1 MLPVILFF
9 TLSISPA
16 QLSPVGPPPPP
27 PPPAAPRDMV
37 NLDKTPGKAVVRGRV
52 TTAEGKPLRRA
63 RVSIRLAES
72 STPKIAS
79 TNVHGRYEIR
89 DLPAGRYLVSV
100 IRSGYLPITYGQR
113 NPGEPGT
120 PVELS
125 DGQVIENVDF
135 ALPRTSVITG
145 RVIDELGE
153 TVSEAQVVAM
163 QLRYFNG
170 RRQLVPV
177 SSIGMRT
184 DDTGQFRLLNLR
196 PGEYVVM
203 ASIRETWPLEDD
215 PTQVVGYAPT
225 YYPSAVNPAEAQRLR
240 VGLGQELSA
249 IDIQLLPGRTSK
261 VSGAAMSS
269 TGVPIASQSI
279 VLTHELRGP
288 TSVSM
293 SNVKSTTTRPDGT
306 FTFTDVPIGE
316 YKIATGPPR
325 GTKGEQGEVVVQVT
339 GGDIEGVTVVTGS
352 GGTIRGSV
360 AREDGLPLGNELS
373 KLVLRVQTFSGDM
386 RTMSSGGDNGRVNP
400 DGTFEFVGA
409 FGSALLSLT
418 ALPPAWF
425 IKSIEHDGRELSDAH
440 VPIRHGDTL
449 SGVRI
454 LLTDK
459 VTGLS
464 GTIRDARQQPTFAG
478 TVVVFSADPSK
489 WDENGRCVTSAR
501 PDRQGRYQVR
511 GLPPGEYLA
520 IALDYVE
527 DGNWNDPEY
536 LEGIR
541 SRAERFTLA
550 EAETKAVDLELKK

>member
-1 MLPVILFF
+1 MLELVLLLAF
-9 TLSISPA
+9 LVISPV
-16 QLSPVGPPPPP
+16 QLPPPGPPPPP
-27 PPPAAPRDMV
+27 PVPRDMV
-37 NLDKTPGKAVVRGRV
+37 DLDKAPGKAIVRGRV

-63 RVSIRLAES
+63 RVSVRLADS
-72 STPKIAS
+72 STPRIAS
-79 TNVHGRYEIR
+79 TNVQGRYEIKG
-89 DLPAGRYLVSV
+89 LPPGRYLVSV

-125 DGQVIENVDF
+125 DGQVIENIDF

-196 PGEYVVM
+196 PGDYVVM
-203 ASIRETWPLEDD
+203 ASVRETWPLEDD
-215 PTQVVGYAPT
+215 PSQVVGYAPT

-240 VGLGQELSA
+240 VELGQELSA
-249 IDIQLLPGRTSK
+249 IDIQLIPGRTSK
-261 VSGAAMSS
+261 VSGVAMSS
-269 TGVPIASQSI
+269 SGVPIAGQNIS
-279 VLTHELRGP
+279 LNHELRGP
-288 TSVSM
+288 TSMSM
-293 SNVKSTTTRPDGT
+293 SNIKSTATRPDGT
-306 FTFTDVPIGE
+306 ITFSDVPIGE
-316 YKIATGPPR
+316 YKVAIRPAAGS
-325 GTKGEQGEVVVQVT
+325 KGEAGEVVVNVT
-339 GGDIEGVTVVTGS
+339 GGDIDGVTLVTGT
-352 GGTIRGSV
+352 GGTIRGTV
-360 AREDGLPLGNELS
+360 AREDGLPLGTELS
-373 KLVLRVQTFSGDM
+373 KLVLRVQTFDGTM
-386 RTMSSGGDNGRVNP
+386 RTSSTGGDNGRVNA

-409 FGSALLSLT
+409 FGPALLSLT
-418 ALPPAWF
+418 GLPSAWF
-425 IKSIEHDGRELSDAH
+425 IKSIEHDGRELTDAH

-449 SGVRI
+449 SGVRL
-454 LLTDK
+454 LLTNT
-459 VTGLS
+459 VTALS
-464 GTIRDARQQPTFAG
+464 GTIRGGQQQPTFAG

-489 WDENGRCVTSAR
+489 WVEGGRCVKSAR
-501 PDRQGRYQVR
+501 PDRQGRYQLK

-527 DGNWNDPEY
+527 DGIWNDPEY

-550 EAETKAVDLELKK
+550 EAETKTLDLELKK

>member
-1 MLPVILFF
+1 MVALLLLLALLI
-9 TLSISPA
+9 PA
-16 QLSPVGPPPPP
+16 EFQLPPPPP
-27 PPPAAPRDMV
+27 PPPAAPRDMA
-37 NLDKTPGKAVVRGRV
+37 NLDKMPGKSVVRGRV
-52 TTAEGKPLRRA
+52 TTSEGRPLRRA

-72 STPKIAS
+72 STPRIAS
-79 TNVHGRYEIR
+79 TNVQGRYEIK

-100 IRSGYLPITYGQR
+100 MRSGYLPITYGQR
-113 NPGEPGT
+113 HPGEPGT

-135 ALPRTSVITG
+135 ALPRTSVIAG

-153 TVSEAQVVAM
+153 TVSDAMVFAM
-163 QLRYFNG
+163 QLRYFHG

-177 SSIGMRT
+177 SGLGNRT

-196 PGEYVVM
+196 PGDYIILATV
-203 ASIRETWPLEDD
+203 RETWPLEDD
-215 PTQVVGYAPT
+215 PTQIVGYAPT

-240 VGLGQELSA
+240 VELGQELTA

-261 VSGAAMSS
+261 VSGVAMSS
-269 TGVPIASQSI
+269 TGVPVAGQSI
-279 VLTHELRGP
+279 SLNHEVRGP
-288 TSVSM
+288 GMSMMSGIKSV
-293 SNVKSTTTRPDGT
+293 TTKPDGT
-306 FTFTDVPIGE
+306 FTFTEVPIGE
-316 YKIATGPPR
+316 YKISIRPP
-325 GTKGEQGEVVVQVT
+325 GGSKGEQGETVIQVT
-339 GGDIEGVTVVTGS
+339 GGDIEGVTLVTGS
-352 GGTIRGSV
+352 GGTIRGTV
-360 AREDGLPLGNELS
+360 AREDGLPLGTELS

-409 FGSALLSLT
+409 FGSALISLT

-425 IKSIEHDGRELSDAH
+425 IKSIEHDGRELTDAH
-440 VPIRHGDTL
+440 VPIRHGDTV

-489 WDENGRCVTSAR
+489 WVEGGRCVKSAR
-501 PDRQGRYQVR
+501 PDRQGRYHVK

-527 DGNWNDPEY
+527 DGIWNDPEY

-541 SRAERFTLA
+541 GRAERFTLA
-550 EAETKAVDLELKK
+550 EAESKNLDLELKK

>member
-1 MLPVILFF
+1 MLPIVFLA
-9 TLSISPA
+9 LWSVVAPA
-16 QLSPVGPPPPP
+16 QLPPPPP

-52 TTAEGKPLRRA
+52 STSEGRPLRRA
-63 RVSIRLAES
+63 RVSVRLADS

-79 TNVHGRYEIR
+79 TNVHGRYEIK

-120 PVELS
+120 PVELA
-125 DGQVIENVDF
+125 DGQVIENIDF

-196 PGEYVVM
+196 PGDYVVM
-203 ASIRETWPLEDD
+203 ASVRETWPLEDD

-225 YYPSAVNPAEAQRLR
+225 YYPSAVNPVEAQRLR

-249 IDIQLLPGRTSK
+249 IDIQLVPGRTSK
-261 VSGAAMSS
+261 VSGVAMSS
-269 TGVPIASQSI
+269 TGVPIASQNI
-279 VLTHELRGP
+279 TLNHELRGP

-293 SNVKSTTTRPDGT
+293 SNIKSTTTRPDGT
-306 FTFTDVPIGE
+306 FTFSDIPIGE
-316 YKIATGPPR
+316 YKIGIRPPA
-325 GTKGEQGEVVVQVT
+325 GSKGEQGEVVVQVT
-339 GGDIEGVTVVTGS
+339 GGDIDGVTLVTGS
-352 GGTIRGSV
+352 GGTIRGVV

-373 KLVLRVQTFSGDM
+373 KLVFRVQTFNADM
-386 RTMSSGGDNGRVNP
+386 RTMSTGGDNGRVNA
-400 DGTFEFVGA
+400 DGTFEFIGA
-409 FGSALLSLT
+409 FGPALLGLTSLPST
-418 ALPPAWF
+418 WF
-425 IKSIEHDGRELSDAH
+425 IKSIEHDGRELTDAH
-440 VPIRHGDTL
+440 LPIRHGETL

-459 VTGLS
+459 VTALN
-464 GTIRDARQQPTFAG
+464 GTIRDDQRQATFAG
-478 TVVVFSADPSK
+478 TVVVFSADPSR
-489 WDENGRCVTSAR
+489 WVEGGRCVKSAR
-501 PDRQGRYQVR
+501 PDRQGRYQVK

-527 DGNWNDPEY
+527 DGIWNDPEY

-541 SRAERFTLA
+541 SRAERFTLG
-550 EAETKAVDLELKK
+550 EAESKTLDLELKK